1 MVQHQSSILRSRF
14 LIFPSFV
21 SVLSCVLF
29 LVICFL
35 FMSATSNTIWA
46 TDRYAPHV
54 TKMVKVLGQD
64 KDAKKRREAARSLG
78 YHNTPQSL
86 AALAS
91 ALTGDKDYKV
101 RQAAASSL
109 WKHSPKIEPAKNALV
124 QSLSDPHP
132 GVAIRASWALQNSG
146 VKAQELTTPRL
157 RALSHPKST
166 VSTKFWA
173 AYGLVGHA
181 PPTQLVEHLLNYSK
195 SLIRA
200 KEANNAFKRLV
211 SQKDREVIPPML
223 KMVEK
228 YHKGN
233 VIVLR
238 SLQTFQPQPK
248 KLVDLLCRQFDFPDM
263 ELRAEIIGLLRNQG
277 KKEEEVRQWLPK
289 VRPYLLGHDSFART
303 MAIGAVSRA
312 EGLAA
317 DAVPDLVTLMKS
329 ATDAS
334 VRERAASAVGDIGDR
349 NKVYPDQVK
358 ETVAKQAM
366 DQLLVMMRSEPKR
379 STRMTA
385 VRTLDKLK
393 TEPADVVPAFLA
405 VVLKDKDSLV
415 RTAAMSALGAR
426 GADAQSAV
434 ADLEKLAGHTDRA
447 LSISAQSALTMISRD
462 SNSAAETLESTE
474 KVGAGAQKNAMA
486 VLRSSNARFDEN
498 GFMLALSQNK
508 LEKVKAYLDAGVS
521 VNYKFE
527 GSHDQPALNHVFAR
541 STAYGMRGKGTPQ
554 QLKDVVRLM
563 LDRGADPNLVDKMGN
578 TALMKAAMGCD
589 GETLAM
595 LLDAGADLNTK
606 NKAGLTALEFAF
618 MLANKGADVLLKRGA
633 RISQDKV
640 DNYVKVYGRN
650 PEAVKLIQRAGGP

>member
-1 MVQHQSSILRSRF
+1 MVQYLSSVLRSRF
-14 LIFPSFV
+14 LIVSTFV
-21 SVLSCVLF
+21 SFFSCVL
-29 LVICFL
+29 LMVICFL
-35 FMSATSNTIWA
+35 LMTVSINKVWA

-54 TKMVKVLGQD
+54 SEMVKVLGQD

-91 ALTGDKDYKV
+91 ALTGDEDYTV

-109 WKHSPKIEPAKNALV
+109 WKHSPKIESAKNALV

-132 GVAIRASWALQNSG
+132 GVVVRASWALQNSG

-157 RALSHPKST
+157 RALSQPKST
-166 VSTKFWA
+166 VTTKFWA

-181 PPTQLVEHLLNYSK
+181 PPTQLVEHLLNYST

-200 KEANNAFKRLV
+200 KEADNAFKRLV
-211 SQKDREVIPPML
+211 SQKDRDVIPPML
-223 KMVEK
+223 KMVGK

-248 KLVDLLCRQFDFPDM
+248 QLVGLLCRQFDFPDM

-289 VRPYLLGHDSFART
+289 VRPYLLGHDSFAQT

-312 EGLAA
+312 GGLAA

-329 ATDAS
+329 GTDAS
-334 VRERAASAVGDIGDR
+334 VRERAAAAVGEIGDR
-349 NKVYPDQVK
+349 NKVYPDQLK

-366 DQLLVMMRSEPKR
+366 AQLIEMMRGEPKR
-379 STRMTA
+379 SGRMTA

-393 TEPADVVPAFLA
+393 TEPATVVPAFLDVA
-405 VVLKDKDSLV
+405 LKDKNRLV
-415 RTAAMSALGAR
+415 RIAAISALGAR

-434 ADLEKLAGHTDRA
+434 AHLKKLASHTDRA
-447 LSISAQSALTMISRD
+447 ISTSATSALTMISRD
-462 SNSAAETLESTE
+462 SNRAAETLGSTE
-474 KVGAGAQKNAMA
+474 QVDEGSQKKAMA

-508 LEKVKAYLDAGVS
+508 LEKVTAYLDAGVS
-521 VNYKFE
+521 ANYKFE

-541 STAYGMRGKGTPQ
+541 STAYAMRGKGTPQ

-563 LDRGADPNLVDKMGN
+563 LDRGANPNLVDKMGN

-589 GETLAM
+589 GETLAI

-618 MLANKGADVLLKRGA
+618 MLANKGAEVLLERGA

-640 DNYVKVYGRN
+640 DNYVKVYGKN